1 MGNPLYTM
9 KTSLIIIILFGWST
23 FLFAQPTTIFTE
35 ENFHFKQ
42 GLDLY
47 NKGLYGL
54 AKSEFAL
61 ALEELKPLTD
71 GSSQLIKTQTELYL
85 ARTLVRMDL
94 PEGEKMILEFI
105 RKNRPDPIADEANI
119 EIANYYFDAKK
130 YDKANEYYAWLRDG
144 SLSGEQKSEV
154 RFKQGYGYFTQKKFK
169 EAQESFNAIKD
180 NKNQYYY
187 PANYYLGMCQFFR
200 GNYGEAIT
208 SFNRVNTSEAY
219 KSQIPYYISQI
230 YFAQKKYKELVE
242 YTGNFITQ
250 NPRGKNI
257 DDIHLLRGQ
266 ALFELKDYQ
275 AALLHLEHYESKNSR
290 MRKEDFYQLGYTQYI
305 TGHHDRAI
313 KSFSEISYD
322 NSALGQNASF
332 YSADSYL
339 KTKNPSSARAAF
351 AQAAKF
357 DFDKSMKED
366 ALFNYAKLSTEL
378 KYDREAIQALQ
389 EFKKDSK
396 FHSEAQSLMVDIFS
410 RTRDYSGSMRII
422 EDMDI
427 RANRINEMYQKL
439 AYLRGIQL
447 INDNAPAAALEAFDK
462 SLSQNL
468 NPPISSLCHYWK
480 ADIYHQQGNFQLS
493 ISELA
498 LFLTAAKNRKDLPT
512 ESNYAMGLY
521 LQGYNFF
528 KEKKYDEALPSFR
541 EAGLALKNSSNK
553 DIINKLQPDAQMR
566 TGDCYFKQNKYKEAI
581 AAYNEVI
588 NKKQSGYQYAL
599 FQKGIIFGLTGE
611 VNEKIAAMRN
621 IINDKSSS
629 EYIDDAL
636 LELGTTYLDLN
647 QPSQAKTPLTQLVNE
662 YGTRSSLVIEA
673 LLKLGLVHYNQGE
686 FTHALTY
693 YKNVF
698 KYNPEPKESQEA
710 LAAIEE
716 IYIQDLG
723 KPDEYFAFL
732 ETVPGYRFSDFSK
745 DSLSFRSADIL
756 YESGNYVKAV
766 EGYKQYLTKYPKG
779 AFALVAHYRRGESFA
794 LLKQFNPALSDY
806 EAVMERG
813 NSEYFETALYKAAVI
828 SYNHS
833 NNFEKALRY
842 YSQVEKITTSSDKK
856 LEAQIGSLQS
866 AYRLNK
872 STEVYLSADLVTAN
886 NQATPPQK
894 ALAYYYSGKMAFDQ
908 KDYDRALQS
917 FNQTIKLNDNV
928 QAAEGRYL
936 VAFIYYEKNEID
948 LAETLAD
955 KAVQDNSGHDYWI
968 AKSLILASDIQVK
981 KANYLRAE
989 AALNAVIDNTDDPL
1003 LIKEAQEKLKKIKEL
1018 KEQKTRIQPASNK
1031 LEFQNS
1037 NN

>member
-1 MGNPLYTM
+1 M
-9 KTSLIIIILFGWST
+9 KTSLIIFLLSWSMV
-23 FLFAQPTTIFTE
+23 LYAQPTTIFTE
-35 ENFHFKQ
+35 ENFHYKQ

-47 NKGLYGL
+47 SKGLYGL
-54 AKSEFAL
+54 AKSEFAI
-61 ALEELKPLTD
+61 ALKELKPLTD
-71 GSSQLIKTQTELYL
+71 GASQLIRTQTELYL

-169 EAQESFNAIKD
+169 EAQEAFNAIKD
-180 NKNQYYY
+180 NKNQYYF

-200 GNYGEAIT
+200 GKYEEAIS
-208 SFNRVNTSEAY
+208 SFNRVSNSEAY
-219 KSQIPYYISQI
+219 KAQTPYYISQI
-230 YFAQKKYKELVE
+230 YFAQKKYKELVD
-242 YTGNFITQ
+242 YTGNFLNQ

-257 DDIHLLRGQ
+257 DEIHLLRGQ

-275 AALLHLEHYESKNSR
+275 AALMHLEHYESKNSR
-290 MRKEDFYQLGYTQYI
+290 MRKEDFYQLGYTQYV
-305 TGHHDRAI
+305 TGHYDRAI
-313 KSFSEISYD
+313 KSLSEISYE
-322 NSALGQNASF
+322 NSAMGQNASF

-339 KTKNPSSARAAF
+339 KTKNLSSARAAF
-351 AQAAKF
+351 GQVAKL
-357 DFDKSMKED
+357 DFDKSIKEE

-378 KYDREAIQALQ
+378 KYDREAIYALQ

-396 FHSEAQSLMVDIFS
+396 YHTEAQNLMVDIFA
-410 RTRDYSGSMRII
+410 RTRDYSGGLRII

-427 RANRINEMYQKL
+427 RTNRINEMYQKL
-439 AYLRGIQL
+439 AFLRGIQL

-468 NPPISSLCHYWK
+468 NPAISSLCHYWK
-480 ADIYHQQGNFQLS
+480 ADIYHQQDNYQQSNTEIAQFLS
-493 ISELA
+493 
-498 LFLTAAKNRKDLPT
+498 AAKNRKDLPT
-512 ESNYAMGLY
+512 EANYAMGLY

-528 KEKKYDEALPSFR
+528 KAKNYGEALPAFR
-541 EAGLALKNSSNK
+541 EAGQALRTSSNK
-553 DIINKLQPDAQMR
+553 DITNKLQPDAQMR

-588 NKKQSGYQYAL
+588 NKKQIGYQYAL
-599 FQKGIIFGLTGE
+599 FQNGIILGLTGE
-611 VNEKIAAMRN
+611 VNDKITAMRS

-629 EYIDDAL
+629 EYVDDAL
-636 LELGTTYLDLN
+636 LELGITYLNLN
-647 QPSQAKTPLTQLVNE
+647 QPAQAKTALTQLVNE
-662 YGTRSSLVIEA
+662 YGNRSNLVIEA
-673 LLKLGLVHYNQGE
+673 LLKLGLVHYNQGD
-686 FTHALTY
+686 FTNALSY

-698 KYNPEPKESQEA
+698 KYNPEPNESQEA
-710 LAAIEE
+710 LSAIEE

-732 ETVPGYRFSDFSK
+732 ETIPGYRFSDFSK

-756 YESGNYVKAV
+756 FESGNYAKAV
-766 EGYKQYLTKYPKG
+766 DAYKQYLVKYPKG
-779 AFALVAHYRRGESFA
+779 AFSLIAHYRRGESNA
-794 LLKQFNPALSDY
+794 LLKQFNPALTDY

-813 NSEYFETALYKAAVI
+813 NSEYFESALYKAAVI
-828 SYNHS
+828 SYNHN
-833 NNFEKALRY
+833 NNFEKALSY
-842 YSQVEKITTSSDKK
+842 YSQLEKITTSTDKK
-856 LEAQIGSLQS
+856 LEAQLGSLQS

-872 STEVYLSADLVTAN
+872 PKEVYLSAELVTTN
-886 NQATPPQK
+886 SQATPAQK
-894 ALAYYYSGKMAFDQ
+894 ALAFYYSGKMAYDQ

-917 FNQTIKLNDNV
+917 FNQSIKLNDNV
-928 QAAEGRYL
+928 QAAESRYL
-936 VAFIYYEKNEID
+936 VAFIYFEKNEID

-955 KAVQDNSGHDYWI
+955 KSVQDNSGHDYWI

-981 KANYLRAE
+981 KGNYLRAE
-989 AALNAVIDNTDDPL
+989 AALNAVIDNTDDPQ
-1003 LIKEAQEKLKKIKEL
+1003 LIKEAQEKLKRIKEL
-1018 KEQKTRIQPASNK
+1018 KEQKTRIQPNSNK